1 MLINGWVAFL
11 NTPTR
16 INFKLLVALWILFPA
31 SGHLVVTAAET
42 LPVGAITFEAHV
54 RPILKANCFHCHGE
68 GDKLQSGLDLRL
80 RRFIVKGGE
89 TGPAIVPG
97 KPAESTLLDYLREGE
112 MPPPEVEKRL
122 TPNEIAVV
130 ERWIADGAK
139 TAGVEPD
146 KIDSGFYVTQQER
159 DFWSFQPLVRHLPPP
174 VKQQHRVRTPIDQF
188 VLARLEAKGLGFS
201 EDAKPQVLLRRLYL
215 DLTGLPPT
223 VEETEAFMAD
233 KSPGS
238 YQRLVDQLLASP
250 RYGERWGRHWL
261 DVAGYADSE
270 GVTDTDVVRNDAYK
284 YRDYVIHAMNQD
296 QRFDEFIQE
305 QLAGDE
311 MVTPPYQEMDATAI
325 RRLTATGFL
334 RMAADGTGSDN
345 QPAVRNQVV
354 ADTLKIVSTSLL
366 GLTVGCAQCHNHR
379 YDPIS
384 QADYYRLRAIFEPA
398 FNWQDW
404 RTPSKRRITLYTDA
418 DRKAAAEIEKQA
430 KVVEADR
437 AKKQEEYIEATF
449 QRELAKLPEALR
461 PMIVA
466 ARNVAADKRTDD
478 QKKLLKNNPTVNVT
492 AGSLYLY
499 DKKAADDLKKY
510 SDKATEI
517 RKTKPAEEFVR
528 ATWEPVGKEL
538 PVTHRFERGDFEQP
552 KEAVEPAGLGILG
565 REQASIPSKNSEL
578 ATSGRRLAYAQW
590 LTSNEHPLL
599 ARVLVNRVWMH
610 HMGRG
615 IVQTPGDFGFLGVLP
630 THPQLLD
637 WLATEFMQQGWS
649 LKQLHRLIVTSTVYR
664 QSSIRSQALD
674 AVDRDNRFYGAM
686 SMRRLEAEALRDSIL
701 AVSGMLNE
709 QADGKPV
716 PVMAD
721 RDGQWVIGKE
731 NLNAGRP
738 GPVLPMLGQEFRRSL
753 YIQVR
758 RSRPLAV
765 LSTFDL
771 PRMDPNCTVRASS
784 TVAPQALMLMNSDFV
799 TRQARYFAQ
808 RLQKEIPDDMPAQ
821 VKKAWKLVF
830 AQSAPPAEV
839 ASAVQFLQQQAQQ
852 FEKQA
857 ADGNKEEKKDR
868 AAEKKKHELAAL
880 ASFCHALLSSNQ
892 FLYVE

>member
-1 MLINGWVAFL
+1 M
-11 NTPTR
+11 
-16 INFKLLVALWILFPA
+16 LLVTLLILFPA
-31 SGHLVVTAAET
+31 SVRPVVTAAET
-42 LPVGAITFEAHV
+42 SPAGAVMFETHV
-54 RPILKANCFHCHGE
+54 RPILKTNCFHCHGE

-80 RRFIVKGGE
+80 RRLIVKGGE

-97 KPAESTLLDYLREGE
+97 KPAESTLLEYLQDGE
-112 MPPPEVEKRL
+112 MPPPEIEKRL
-122 TPNEIAVV
+122 TSNEIAMV
-130 ERWIADGAK
+130 ERWIAEGAK
-139 TAGVEPD
+139 TAGVEPE
-146 KIDSGFYVTQQER
+146 KIDSGFYVTEQER
-159 DFWSFQPLVRHLPPP
+159 NFWSFQPLVRHIPPE
-174 VKQQHRVRTPIDQF
+174 VNQQHRVRTPIDQF

-201 EDAKPQVLLRRLYL
+201 DDAAPQVLLRRLYL

-223 VEETEAFMAD
+223 AEETDAFTAD
-233 KSPGS
+233 RSPGS

-270 GVTDTDVVRNDAYK
+270 GVTDTDVVRTEAYK

-296 QRFDEFIQE
+296 QPFDKFIQE

-311 MVTPPYQEMDATAI
+311 MVTPPYREMDATAV

-345 QPAVRNQVV
+345 QPGVRNQVV
-354 ADTLKIVSTSLL
+354 TDTLKIVSTSLL

-384 QADYYRLRAIFEPA
+384 QADYYRFRAIFEPA

-418 DRKAAAEIEKQA
+418 DRTAAAEIEKQA

-449 QRELAKLPEALR
+449 QRELAKLTEALR
-461 PMIVA
+461 PLIVA
-466 ARNVAADKRTDD
+466 ARNVAADKRTAA
-478 QKKLLKNNPTVNVT
+478 QKKLLKDNPTVNVT

-499 DKKAADDLKKY
+499 DKKAADDLSKYAEKAKK
-510 SDKATEI
+510 I
-517 RKTKPAEEFVR
+517 RNTKPVEEFLR
-528 ATWEPVGKEL
+528 ATWEPAGKEL

-552 KEAVEPAGLGILG
+552 KESVEPAGLAILG
-565 REQASIPSKNSEL
+565 REQAGIPAKNPGL
-578 ATSGRRLAYAQW
+578 TTSGRRLAYAQW
-590 LTSNEHPLL
+590 LTSKEHPLL

-649 LKQLHRLIVTSTVYR
+649 LKQLHRLVVTSTVYR
-664 QSSIRSQALD
+664 QSSVRTPDLD
-674 AVDRDNRFYGAM
+674 AVDRENRFYGAM

-701 AVSGMLNE
+701 AVSGMLNG
-709 QADGKPV
+709 QAAGQPV

-738 GPVLPMLGQEFRRSL
+738 GPVVPMLGQEFRRSL

-808 RLQKEIPDDMPAQ
+808 RLQKEIPGDVPAQ
-821 VKKAWKLVF
+821 VGRAWKLAF
-830 AQSAPPAEV
+830 SESAAPDEV
-839 ASAVQFLQQQAQQ
+839 TAAVQFLQQQAQQ
-852 FEKQA
+852 FEKQVA
-857 ADGNKEEKKDR
+857 SSTKKKKTDP